1 MSDPLICS
9 TCGHQA
15 KQGHACP
22 PFEDWRPTRE
32 RLVELLLGDAR
43 VDAYIGDAI
52 DALTSST
59 EATRAERIMDVFRMV
74 EGEIGATPEMFE
86 GNTRQDLAAVADS
99 AHRGALLLLCAAW
112 EAKRKKP
119 RPAAEPT
126 PQLSLLDDPAPTRC

>member
-1 MSDPLICS
+1 MSDQLCS

-15 KQGHACP
+15 KQPHACP

-32 RLVELLLGDAR
+32 QLVELLLDDTR

-59 EATRAERIMDVFRMV
+59 DAALAQRIMEVLHMV
-74 EGEIGATPEMFE
+74 EGELSATPEMFE
-86 GNTRQDLAAVADS
+86 GNTRRDLAVIADS

-119 RPAAEPT
+119 RPAIEPS
-126 PQLSLLDDPAPTRC
+126 PQLSLLDEQPRRGT